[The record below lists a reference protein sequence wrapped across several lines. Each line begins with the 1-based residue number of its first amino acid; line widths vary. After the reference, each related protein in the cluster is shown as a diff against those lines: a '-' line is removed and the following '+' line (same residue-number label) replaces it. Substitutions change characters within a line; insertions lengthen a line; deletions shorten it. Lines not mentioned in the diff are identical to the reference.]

1 MRYEA
6 KLATN
11 YLTIAG
17 YGCYTIQTGI
27 VVYAEKYH
35 EFSWENQVSKF
46 YLKSQS
52 NMKIFKKYHEVSKSI
67 TTLPK
72 ESKSQET
79 FQFTFFL
86 AFTSIDSVAAYLD
99 KTTCNY
105 AKVMQPAK
113 MTYKGA
119 AIDEYILGVRK
130 DT

>member
-1 MRYEA
+1 
-6 KLATN
+6 
-11 YLTIAG
+11 
-17 YGCYTIQTGI
+17 
-27 VVYAEKYH
+27 
-35 EFSWENQVSKF
+35 
-46 YLKSQS
+46 
-52 NMKIFKKYHEVSKSI
+52 MKIFKKYHEVSKSI

-105 AKVMQPAK
+105 ARVMQHAK